1 MFYEYDDLLV
11 GKELYIFFLLWR
23 LDYIGSQLFPWW
35 EKTIWNVA
43 HHIGSLTRL
52 SGNAHEREGEKFVYK
67 QSRFVSLSL
76 NLISIF
82 SGKILLNYFVLPPS
96 TPLRLQLLV
105 SPLRSVYHFM
115 LTTLFQTIPSL
126 ALKI

>member
-76 NLISIF
+76 NFISTF
-82 SGKILLNYFVLPPS
+82 SGKILLNYFVL
-96 TPLRLQLLV
+96 LCL
-105 SPLRSVYHFM
+105 H
-115 LTTLFQTIPSL
+115 
-126 ALKI
+126 A